1 MMADTS
7 QDAAQ
12 DSPSGAAGETVIW
25 KLRTALRA
33 SFYVW
38 VIAIVLAVLLGMIGG
53 PVPAAA
59 PVILAVVWTAWRW
72 LTSYELTSERLIIRS
87 GLLVRKREE
96 IELFRVRD
104 FSLSRPLQWLVL
116 GLGTIGLTTR
126 DQSAP
131 NILIGPIA
139 MPETRLDE
147 LRRATVARQ
156 NRVRFREVE
165 VSSAGDEQH
174 GGDHGGHGA
183 GGLPG

>member
-1 MMADTS
+1 MAETT
-7 QDAAQ
+7 QDAAA
-12 DSPSGAAGETVIW
+12 GAAGETVIW
-25 KLRTALRA
+25 KIRTALRA

-38 VIAIVLAVLLGMIGG
+38 VLAIVLAVLIGMIGG

-59 PVILAVVWTAWRW
+59 PIIVAIVWTAWRW
-72 LTSYELTSERLIIRS
+72 LVSYELTSERLIIRS

-147 LRRATVARQ
+147 LRKAAVARQ

-165 VSSAGDEQH
+165 VSSAGDDH
-174 GGDHGGHGA
+174 HHDGHGGHDA
-183 GGLPG
+183 GPLPG

>member
-1 MMADTS
+1 MADTS
-7 QDAAQ
+7 QDAAA
-12 DSPSGAAGETVIW
+12 GAAGETVIW

-38 VIAIVLAVLLGMIGG
+38 VIAIVLAVLLGMVGG
-53 PVPAAA
+53 PLAAV

-147 LRRATVARQ
+147 LRKATVARQ